1 MRRVFLDA
9 TCWIA
14 AAGSA
19 AGGSSAIILL
29 AQELLLVLLTSQAVL
44 TEAERNIRAKMPPAA
59 LQRFYAL
66 LDTTQIE
73 VSEPT
78 TREEEERWAEVT
90 VEKDRHVLAAALK
103 TKADVLVSLDQRHL
117 LNATVQA
124 AFPLPVQDT
133 KEFLTSFRD

>member
-44 TEAERNIRAKMPPAA
+44 AEAERNIRSKMPPAA

-66 LDTTQIE
+66 LDITQIE

-78 TREEEERWAEVT
+78 TLQEERWAEVT
-90 VEKDRHVLAAALK
+90 VEKDRHVLAASLK
-103 TKADVLVSLDQRHL
+103 TKADVLVSLDRRHL
-117 LNATVQA
+117 LNETVQA

-133 KEFLTSFRD
+133 KEFLTSFRG